1 MHVHAYG
8 AYMYNRVSDNRMN
21 MQRLPL
27 RSPLLVRAKAAR
39 SGALAR
45 ATKAPSPIGF
55 GGPLLAP
62 SRCTAMAEWSW
73 LTEGEL
79 AEAVR
84 AQAARHRGLCVLDL
98 TLENVADFE

>member
-1 MHVHAYG
+1 
-8 AYMYNRVSDNRMN
+8 
-21 MQRLPL
+21 MQRLR
-27 RSPLLVRAKAAR
+27 RSPLLRRYAQKVHASTRNESSESYR
-39 SGALAR
+39 IRG
-45 ATKAPSPIGF
+45 